1 MFSLDSTSES
11 ILTMA
16 TKQNYAFAIC
26 IDLCYLIY
34 SFLDFVDKMNYRE
47 IYKRFNKFEIT
58 DLYNIDNEYTSK
70 LNQNIL
76 KQSTYANVTQLC
88 VDVATNI
95 TDLNFLKKLK
105 RVRFINYHRNTN
117 VYDRNHGVTNDGIK
131 YLNLEELCVGA
142 NFCITNLN
150 QLTTLKKLDISG
162 SSCKVGDNGIKNL
175 KLEELNASF
184 NKNITNLNQLTT
196 LKKLDICGF
205 SCKVGDTGIKNLKL
219 EELDVEDNDK
229 ITNLNHMITL
239 KKLNISWECG
249 VNDEGIKNLNLYEL
263 DAEGNDK
270 ITNLNHMS
278 NLKKLNISGE
288 MCGVDDNGIKNL
300 NLEELEKYYN
310 EKITTLNHMDRL
322 KKLNNRHYGDT
333 KT

>member
-150 QLTTLKKLDISG
+150 QLTTLKKLDI
-162 SSCKVGDNGIKNL
+162 
-175 KLEELNASF
+175 
-184 NKNITNLNQLTT
+184 
-196 LKKLDICGF
+196 CGF